1 MSTRD
6 TTWPAGTPCWVD
18 LAVPDV
24 PKAVEFYSGVIGW
37 SLVDSGEE
45 FGHYHIAQV
54 EGHAAAGVGP
64 TMAEGQPSF
73 WTLYI
78 ASDDTDATAKLITE
92 NGGNVVMEAM
102 DVPGA
107 GRMCIAA
114 DPTGAVFGVW
124 QSLGMPGAGIVNE
137 PGGIAWEDARLTD
150 VEAGR
155 AFYTAVF
162 GWTYAEIPG
171 VELSEYGTFH
181 GGGDP
186 LGGLG
191 GMMGAPNGS
200 VTNAMRPYGVSIGG
214 CMTPPPSRSTAATAA
229 STSAVPKYT
238 SQCDGVPSGA
248 PIMPPRPP
256 SGSPPP
262 WNVPYSDSSTPG
274 ISA

>member
-1 MSTRD
+1 MSIRD

-78 ASDDTDATAKLITE
+78 ASDDTDATAKLVTE
-92 NGGNVVMEAM
+92 NGGSVIMEPM

-114 DPTGAVFGVW
+114 DPTGGVFGIW
-124 QSLGMPGAGIVNE
+124 QSLGMPGAAIVNE

-162 GWTYAEIPG
+162 GWTYGEIPG
-171 VELSEYGTFH
+171 MELSEYGTFH

-191 GMMGAPNGS
+191 GLMGAPEGTPS
-200 VTNAMRPYGVSIGG
+200 HWVVYFGTADVDAAVAAVERLGGGVTQPAVDTPYGRMAFV
-214 CMTPPPSRSTAATAA
+214 TDPF
-229 STSAVPKYT
+229 
-238 SQCDGVPSGA
+238 GA
-248 PIMPPRPP
+248 PFALHQAPQ
-256 SGSPPP
+256 G
-262 WNVPYSDSSTPG
+262 
-274 ISA
+274 

>member
-78 ASDDTDATAKLITE
+78 ASDDTDATAKLIAE
-92 NGGNVVMEAM
+92 NGGSVIMEPM

-114 DPTGAVFGVW
+114 DPTGGVFGVW

-171 VELSEYGTFH
+171 MELSEYGTFH

-191 GMMGAPNGS
+191 GLMGAPEGTPS
-200 VTNAMRPYGVSIGG
+200 HWVVYFGTADIDAAVAAVERLGGGVMQQAMDTPYGRMAFV
-214 CMTPPPSRSTAATAA
+214 TDPF
-229 STSAVPKYT
+229 
-238 SQCDGVPSGA
+238 GA
-248 PIMPPRPP
+248 PFALHQAPER
-256 SGSPPP
+256 
-262 WNVPYSDSSTPG
+262 
-274 ISA
+274 